1 MDGWMDDGWMDGW
14 MDGGM
19 EGWMDDG
26 WMNGWM
32 EDDTC
37 RAMVVVQKNSSLIRS
52 SCSSTSPYIQTTQ
65 DDQKIEIDTYIQS
78 RYDMI

>member
-1 MDGWMDDGWMDGW
+1 MNTWMDGWMMDGWMD
-14 MDGGM
+14 
-19 EGWMDDG
+19 GWMDDG